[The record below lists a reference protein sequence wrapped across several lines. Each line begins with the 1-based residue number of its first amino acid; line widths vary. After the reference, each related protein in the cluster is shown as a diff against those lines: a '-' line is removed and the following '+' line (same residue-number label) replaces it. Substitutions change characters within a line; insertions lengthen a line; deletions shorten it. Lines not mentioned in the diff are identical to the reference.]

1 MNFVP
6 LRQNTNNMKRN
17 LTFKFDFEPYFECY
31 RWLTPEMKS
40 ELTDAFQQITSNISS
55 NKDFTLYLNQNNS
68 TQDIRKLFDEIL
80 YNEISD
86 FIDFSDDVHGLYI
99 FNMLT
104 SEDEWKDVMFSQ
116 FMFPLVEEKLQ
127 IKKS

>member
-1 MNFVP
+1 MAHTGNE
-6 LRQNTNNMKRN
+6 KR
-17 LTFKFDFEPYFECY
+17 THRCF
-31 RWLTPEMKS
+31 S
-40 ELTDAFQQITSNISS
+40 ANISS